1 MYFSHLQHFVDQSH
15 GCMPVTLDLILQL
28 HYTETRA
35 LRVNGTF
42 TNKKLDMIV
51 RFAPTKQI
59 FQVDRATYNNTA

>member
-28 HYTETRA
+28 HYTETQA

-42 TNKKLDMIV
+42 TNISIEFLTYEMVSFCKKKNLI
-51 RFAPTKQI
+51 
-59 FQVDRATYNNTA
+59 